1 MFAGLAE
8 GPDPMNK
15 ITREHYPVAK
25 LPEELRKEFEGVE
38 TVTLVSDQEENETG
52 RAPGENPYHDY
63 DEMMAGIKPM
73 TWAELYAD
81 MQANPAKYDRGV
93 TVEEAVARVREL
105 RDEWDHR

>member
-38 TVTLVSDQEENETG
+38 TVRLLVEEESPRLTG
-52 RAPGENPYHDY
+52 VAAVAVMEARYGARLRKLASKAPLDFGAH
-63 DEMMAGIKPM
+63 
-73 TWAELYAD
+73 
-81 MQANPAKYDRGV
+81 RGR
-93 TVEEAVARVREL
+93 TTIEEAVARIREL
-105 RDEWDHR
+105 RDEWDD